1 MNVRRSTAAAA
12 LLVAAPLLVS
22 CGFGEQTDQVYN
34 AATGVDDRSGQVD
47 VLNAMIV
54 SGSDGSGTVVAG
66 LVNKD
71 VQHADRLTGIS
82 GGQGATTQGPSG
94 AGTTVPA
101 GGMVSLSDSGDWSV
115 SGPAVKAGLFA
126 TLTFSFQR
134 AQSVTLDVPVV
145 SASDPTFSRVP
156 LPGASSSAA
165 SPSASPSATPTEA
178 KKAKKSASASQSPS
192 PSASPSVS
200 PSAG

>member
-34 AATGVDDRSGQVD
+34 AATGVDDRSSQVD

-54 SGSDGSGTVVAG
+54 SGTDGSGTVVAG
-66 LVNKD
+66 LVNND
-71 VQHADRLTGIS
+71 PQRNDRLTGIT
-82 GGQGATTQGPSG
+82 GQGVRPQGP
-94 AGTTVPA
+94 ALTIPA
-101 GGMVSLSDSGDWSV
+101 GGMVGLADTGSWTAT
-115 SGPAVKAGLFA
+115 GPAVKAGRFV

-145 SASDPTFSRVP
+145 SASDPTFAKVP
-156 LPGASSSAA
+156 LPGSSPTASTST
-165 SPSASPSATPTEA
+165 SPSTSPSTAPT
-178 KKAKKSASASQSPS
+178 KSASTS